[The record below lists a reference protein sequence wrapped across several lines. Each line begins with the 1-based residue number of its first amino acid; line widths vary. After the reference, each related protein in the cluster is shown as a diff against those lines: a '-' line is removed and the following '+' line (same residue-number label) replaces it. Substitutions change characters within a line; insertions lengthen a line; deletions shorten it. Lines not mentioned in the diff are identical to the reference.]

1 MVLDM
6 HDAARIADQAEGPRR
21 EDQPD
26 LAAYE
31 ALAPHLRE
39 YARRRAAYLDAVD
52 RMIVASI
59 AGHPASLLDV
69 GAGDGER
76 SIRIAQAC
84 GIGRIILC
92 EPCYAL
98 QEECRRH
105 PATGVWPRRAE
116 DLPNGPPGFD
126 IITCLWNVL
135 GHVRSQELRLRA
147 LARMRALLNPGGRL
161 FLDVNNR
168 YNARAYG
175 WARTGGRFIKD
186 CLQPSELNGDVAI
199 TWQIGDGQIRA
210 TGHVFTPREMR
221 ALLGEA
227 RLGVVRRHVFD
238 YASGAQRRF
247 AFEGQLLYELAS
259 L

>member
-6 HDAARIADQAEGPRR
+6 HDAARTSERFPRPWS
-21 EDQPD
+21 EDRAD

-52 RMIVASI
+52 GVIVASI
-59 AGHPASLLDV
+59 TGHPGSLLDV

-76 SIRIAQAC
+76 SIRIAQTC
-84 GIGRIILC
+84 GISVIILA
-92 EPCYAL
+92 EPCHAL
-98 QEECRRH
+98 QEECRRQ

-116 DLPNGPPGFD
+116 ELPDGPPGFD
-126 IITCLWNVL
+126 VITCLWNVL

-147 LARMRALLNPGGRL
+147 LTRMRALLNPGGRL

-175 WARTGGRFIKD
+175 WTRTSSRIIKD
-186 CLQPSELNGDVAI
+186 CLRPSERNGDVAI
-199 TWQIGDGQIRA
+199 TWQIGGGQIHA
-210 TGHVFTPREMR
+210 VGHVFTPREMR
-221 ALLGEA
+221 GLLREA
-227 RLGVVRRHVFD
+227 RLRVVRRHVLD
-238 YASGAQRRF
+238 YASGARHRCIL
-247 AFEGQLLYELAS
+247 EGQLLYELTSA
-259 L
+259 